1 MNEGININRAP
12 WFEEMTEDEKTFNAV
27 GYYRG
32 RVGETFVSTQ
42 QQFNEWDIGTH
53 RTVEFDKLELFDK
66 NSEIPEEM
74 FLLEEGE
81 NVQGE
86 FDEQSDRERK
96 GFKGSK
102 GQKLDRMEFDRV
114 LEVDFYN
121 DDFRKRPSADRQPG
135 SKRKSREMRRL
146 RQDKHNRADSITA

>member
-1 MNEGININRAP
+1 MNNINKHNADNPQVPEAQSDLRK
-12 WFEEMTEDEKTFNAV
+12 FEAIGN
-27 GYYRG
+27 YRSDLG
-32 RVGETFVSTQ
+32 RTFVSTQ
-42 QQFNEWDIGTH
+42 QQFNKWDIGTH

-81 NVQGE
+81 NVQEE
-86 FDEQSDRERK
+86 FDEQLDRERK

-121 DDFRKRPSADRQPG
+121 DDFRKRPSADRQLG
-135 SKRKSREMRRL
+135 EKRKSKEKRRW
-146 RQDKHNRADSITA
+146 RRDVA